1 MRRPFTISAIVVLLA
16 TATAFAQQPLT
27 SPIYYLSTAPRL
39 EVGIPVTGVLT
50 EASGRNFKDGTYL
63 DVLTLRGTAGDTI
76 DVFASSAAF
85 DTYLSL
91 FAPDGSLVASNDDDP
106 FGGSTDSAL
115 RAVQLPATGTYVVV
129 VSGYGSWDLGPY
141 TVELRAAGAQRSDM
155 VLVDVPS
162 ITSARLTE
170 AAFGARFGI
179 ELAETTVLSIA
190 ARSSAFDT
198 TLELFDAYG
207 FSLAYN
213 DDAPGETYTTDSALV
228 ALLPAGS
235 YEIVVQPY
243 FMDDVGD
250 GAFELEVQRLV
261 PADVR

>member
-1 MRRPFTISAIVVLLA
+1 MRRRCTVSAIALLLV
-16 TATAFAQQPLT
+16 TAAAFAQQPVT

-50 EASGRNFKDGTYL
+50 ESSGRNFKDGTYL

-76 DVFASSAAF
+76 DLFASSGAF

-106 FGGSTDSAL
+106 FGGTTDSAL
-115 RAVQLPATGTYVVV
+115 RAVRLPATGTYVVV
-129 VSGYGSWDLGPY
+129 VSGFGTWDVGPY
-141 TVELRAAGAQRSDM
+141 TVELRSAGAQRADT

-162 ITSARLTE
+162 ITSARLTGD
-170 AAFGARFGI
+170 AAGARFAV
-179 ELAETTVLSIA
+179 ELGETMVLALA

-198 TLELFDAYG
+198 TLELFDAFGY
-207 FSLAYN
+207 SLAYN
-213 DDAPGETYTTDSALV
+213 DDAPGDTYTTDSALV

-235 YEIVVQPY
+235 YQIVVQPY

-261 PADVR
+261 PAR